1 MNTVQLECFLA
12 VGRNL
17 NFSKAAKEVKLT
29 QPAVSHQIRSLEEE
43 LGVKLF
49 RRTSKNVSMTPEGR
63 RFFPDADRIIKIA
76 ASARERLH
84 SDTEP
89 IPLEIG
95 CDNQAELT
103 LLSRPIKELKK
114 EYPQLHPF
122 VRQVPFDILH
132 TLLEAEQIDIMFG
145 MKGMYKNAAFQ
156 YRELFSCPIC
166 CVCSENHPLAQHRS
180 LTTDLLRGAMILCES
195 HRIPPSLFQFQIQ
208 IASSFPEEQRFFG
221 DGYESVLTLVRAEL
235 GYTLLPALPGSAEP
249 GLHYIPLTDQGTLS
263 FGLYHSRSG
272 RSPLLKRFWQL
283 MKEYCET
290 EIQTP
295 HR

>member
-1 MNTVQLECFLA
+1 MNTIQLECFLA

-49 RRTSKNVSMTPEGR
+49 HRTSKSVSMTAEGR

-76 ASARERLH
+76 VSARERLH
-84 SDTEP
+84 SDADP

-95 CDNQAELT
+95 CDNQAELM

-132 TLLEAEQIDIMFG
+132 TLLESEQIHIMFG
-145 MKGMYKNAAFQ
+145 MKGTYKNASFQ

-166 CVCSENHPLAQHRS
+166 CICSENHPLAKFDS
-180 LTTDLLRGAMILCES
+180 LTTDQLLGAMILCES
-195 HRIPPSLFQFQIQ
+195 HRIPSALFQLQIR

-221 DGYESVLTLVRAEL
+221 DGYESVLTLVRADL
-235 GYTLLPALPGSAEP
+235 GYTLLPALPGSTEP
-249 GLHYIPLTDQGTLS
+249 GLRYIPLTDQSTLS
-263 FGLYHSRSG
+263 FGLYHSRSD
-272 RSPLLKRFWQL
+272 RPWLLKRFWQL

-290 EIQTP
+290 EIQKP
-295 HR
+295 YE